1 MFKNIIF
8 DWSGVVKDSFEAHL
22 WIVNKMFERAGV
34 EKISSEELKKD
45 WVQPYMIFYNKYI
58 PNFTKEEQDKIWTKT
73 MLSKDVPESHEYPG
87 MADLIKKLKED
98 KRFLAVLS
106 SDPPKMILPEIE
118 KFGLEDIFDYKVIEV
133 HDKTEGAK
141 EIIKNNNLDINE
153 TVFIGDSNHEI
164 EVGKEVG
171 IKTIAVTWGFST
183 EENLKSVNPDYLVHN
198 VKELEEILLK

>member
-22 WIVNKMFERAGV
+22 WIVNKMFEKSGV
-34 EKISSEELKKD
+34 EKISYDELKKN
-45 WVQPYMIFYNKYI
+45 WVQPYMVFYNKYI
-58 PNFTKEEQDKIWTKT
+58 PNLTKEEQDKIWTET
-73 MLSKDVPESHEYPG
+73 MLSKDVPESHEYSG
-87 MADLIKKLKED
+87 MADLIKRLKED

-106 SDPPKMILPEIE
+106 SDPPEMILPEIK
-118 KFGLEDIFDYKVIEV
+118 KFDLENIFDYKVIFV

-141 EIIKNNNLDINE
+141 EIIKNNNLNIKE

-171 IKTIAVTWGFST
+171 IKTIAVTWGFSI
-183 EENLKSVNPDYLVHN
+183 EENLRVANPDYLVHN